1 MNNLTN
7 GAVYAHTSSGN
18 CDLQKSKRPQ
28 NAGLYLKN
36 REFGGSFG
44 LGGSVRLCIN
54 EKLLCQKRSAYRAD
68 FRPYTAYMHIS
79 HHIFAYIQHAFIKI
93 WLFQQTL
100 IIDFCRIMSLP
111 ADPLTISSL
120 GENKSGTISR
130 NSTPP
135 IPLLSVGQARP
146 LVLLFLYSAPAPFDH
161 SIHLRYAGLVF

>member
-1 MNNLTN
+1 MVPFTRIQVQEILIYKN
-7 GAVYAHTSSGN
+7 
-18 CDLQKSKRPQ
+18 QKTPKCRVVSEKPRIWGFFW
-28 NAGLYLKN
+28 AW
-36 REFGGSFG
+36 R
-44 LGGSVRLCIN
+44 LGPLCIN
-54 EKLLCQKRSAYRAD
+54 EKLLCQKRSAYKAD
-68 FRPYTAYMHIS
+68 FRPYTAYMHIL

-146 LVLLFLYSAPAPFDH
+146 LVLLFLYSAPAPLDH
-161 SIHLRYAGLVF
+161 SIHLRYASLVF